1 MVHPQQP
8 HTSAIAAL
16 SEELASDTQLGLSEK
31 NARHRLQSVGPNAL
45 PEYQGRSFF
54 ALLIDQFRSPLVAIL
69 GIAAVLAYAF
79 QEWMEATAIVIVI
92 LINGLIGL
100 LMEWQAK
107 RSMDAL
113 RQLSQPQVKVIRGGT
128 ERMLPAEELVPG
140 DLVVLEA
147 GDLIAADARVVQSA
161 NLGLSEAALTGE
173 SQPISKNPDPIP
185 SETPLAERHNMVF
198 RGTVVSRGHGRALV
212 CATGRKTELGKIA
225 HLTQTATK
233 SATPLQQKLSRLSQ
247 RLIGISLVLAS
258 LVLMLGIWQDKG
270 WYEMA
275 KTAIALA
282 IATVPEGLPIVAT
295 LALGRGMLRLARQRV
310 IVKSLNAVETL
321 GEAEWI
327 LTDKT
332 GTLTQNRLEV
342 QTIFLDG
349 LPPLPP
355 KHSEDTSPQYLQL
368 QKIATHCN
376 NSRWVDDK
384 WVGDPLEVA
393 LRRWS
398 QQRPSPPSLPDRLG
412 EIPFSSDR
420 KWMATLQ
427 KENDHG
433 QWIAIKGAPEVL
445 YPNATQQ
452 ITSEGKLVPFQ
463 LSTWKKW
470 EQEAAQSGMRL
481 LAFAYRTSTKEEE
494 FSLSDLIFVGMIGF
508 SDPPIPEA
516 REALAACHR
525 GGIQVAMV
533 TGDSLPTAQAIASAV
548 GLAAEPALSGRDL
561 EHLNWDD
568 LSDEERNQLKT
579 THVYARVSAEQKLRL
594 VQFHQSEGKVVAM
607 TGDGI
612 NDSPALRTSD
622 IGIAMGKRGTEAARE
637 AADIVLKE
645 DDFPSIV
652 LAVQQGR
659 GIFDNIR
666 YFVVYL
672 LSCNLSEILL
682 VSITALTAFAV
693 PLLPLQILFINLI
706 TDVFPALALGMNRE
720 SPQIMDQPP
729 RPSQESILTLM
740 HWELILLYS
749 AGLSIGVLAAVG
761 LGYWWLEWDAQLL
774 NNLAFF
780 TLIFAQLAHVFSL
793 PDGKRSFFRN
803 EITTNPYIWGA
814 IGLCAVLTISTP
826 FFPYVNEVLEV
837 NKTGWELL
845 GWSALFSLIPVL
857 LIQLGKRIY
866 YRLK

>member
-113 RQLSQPQVKVIRGGT
+113 RQLSQPKVKVIRGGT

-368 QKIATHCN
+368 QKLPLIAT
-376 NSRWVDDK
+376 
-384 WVGDPLEVA
+384 
-393 LRRWS
+393 
-398 QQRPSPPSLPDRLG
+398 
-412 EIPFSSDR
+412 
-420 KWMATLQ
+420 T
-427 KENDHG
+427 
-433 QWIAIKGAPEVL
+433 
-445 YPNATQQ
+445 
-452 ITSEGKLVPFQ
+452 
-463 LSTWKKW
+463 
-470 EQEAAQSGMRL
+470 AAGS
-481 LAFAYRTSTKEEE
+481 
-494 FSLSDLIFVGMIGF
+494 
-508 SDPPIPEA
+508 
-516 REALAACHR
+516 
-525 GGIQVAMV
+525 
-533 TGDSLPTAQAIASAV
+533 
-548 GLAAEPALSGRDL
+548 
-561 EHLNWDD
+561 
-568 LSDEERNQLKT
+568 
-579 THVYARVSAEQKLRL
+579 
-594 VQFHQSEGKVVAM
+594 
-607 TGDGI
+607 
-612 NDSPALRTSD
+612 
-622 IGIAMGKRGTEAARE
+622 
-637 AADIVLKE
+637 
-645 DDFPSIV
+645 
-652 LAVQQGR
+652 
-659 GIFDNIR
+659 
-666 YFVVYL
+666 
-672 LSCNLSEILL
+672 
-682 VSITALTAFAV
+682 
-693 PLLPLQILFINLI
+693 
-706 TDVFPALALGMNRE
+706 
-720 SPQIMDQPP
+720 
-729 RPSQESILTLM
+729 
-740 HWELILLYS
+740 
-749 AGLSIGVLAAVG
+749 
-761 LGYWWLEWDAQLL
+761 
-774 NNLAFF
+774 
-780 TLIFAQLAHVFSL
+780 
-793 PDGKRSFFRN
+793 
-803 EITTNPYIWGA
+803 TTNG
-814 IGLCAVLTISTP
+814 
-826 FFPYVNEVLEV
+826 
-837 NKTGWELL
+837 
-845 GWSALFSLIPVL
+845 
-857 LIQLGKRIY
+857 
-866 YRLK
+866 